1 MAIGLALGGMLGTG
15 LWLMATAL
23 PWVRPRP
30 DLALRFRWLSAQGRL
45 ELETARAR
53 AGGALFK
60 SSALE
65 RLLRP
70 LLEDG
75 GAFLGRVLSRAGI
88 GTANLERRL
97 ALGWPGM
104 NTSQYFGQKLACG
117 LVFAALFPLM
127 NVLSIGPFGAWPV
140 WTWLGGFAVGFALPD
155 WMLEGRLERRRT
167 AVLMELPSVL
177 DLLAIAASAGM
188 SPEQA
193 LLEVSRQVSGVLGDG
208 LRSVV
213 REAGLGA
220 CTHAEGLRALAERE
234 GVSDLVSVA
243 DAWQSA
249 LEQGLPLGHAML
261 TLAETVRD
269 RKRARLVEEGG
280 KSTVR
285 MLFPVA
291 VFIFPVFLVVLLYPA
306 GVELLG
312 LGG

>member
-1 MAIGLALGGMLGTG
+1 MALALVLGGTLGLG
-15 LWLMATAL
+15 LWLIVMAQPL
-23 PWVRPRP
+23 GRLRP
-30 DLALRFRWLSAQGRL
+30 DLALRLRMLSAQGRL
-45 ELETARAR
+45 EMETEGRR
-53 AGGALFK
+53 AGTALFK

-70 LLEDG
+70 LLEDAG
-75 GAFLGRVLSRAGI
+75 SFLARVLSRAGI

-104 NTSQYFGQKLACG
+104 TTSQFYGQKLASA
-117 LVFAALFPLM
+117 LVFLALFPLM
-127 NVLSIGPFGAWPV
+127 NVLGTHPFGAWPV
-140 WTWLGGFAVGFALPD
+140 WMWLGGFALGFALPD

-167 AVLMELPSVL
+167 MVLMELPTVL
-177 DLLAIAASAGM
+177 DLLSIAASAGM

-193 LLEVSRQVSGVLGDG
+193 LLEVSRQLGGVLGDG
-208 LRSVV
+208 LRGVV

-220 CTHAEGLRALAERE
+220 ATHAEGLRALAERE
-234 GVSDLVSVA
+234 GVSELVSVA

-249 LEQGLPLGHAML
+249 LEQGLPLGQAML

-269 RKRARLVEEGG
+269 RKRARLLEEGG

-306 GVELLG
+306 GAELLG

>member
-1 MAIGLALGGMLGTG
+1 MAVGLALGGMLGTG

-23 PWVRPRP
+23 PWGRPRP
-30 DLALRFRWLSAQGRL
+30 DLALRLRWLSAQGRL
-45 ELETARAR
+45 EMETAKAR
-53 AGGALFK
+53 SGGALFK

-75 GAFLGRVLSRAGI
+75 GALVGRVLSRAGI

-104 NTSQYFGQKLACG
+104 STSQFYGQKLACG

-140 WTWLGGFAVGFALPD
+140 WTWLAGFALGFALPD

-167 AVLMELPSVL
+167 AVFMEMPSVL

-193 LLEVSRQVSGVLGDG
+193 LLDVSRQVSGVLGDG
-208 LRSVV
+208 LRGVV

-220 CTHAEGLRALAERE
+220 CTHADGLRVLAERE

-249 LEQGLPLGHAML
+249 LEQGLPLGQAML